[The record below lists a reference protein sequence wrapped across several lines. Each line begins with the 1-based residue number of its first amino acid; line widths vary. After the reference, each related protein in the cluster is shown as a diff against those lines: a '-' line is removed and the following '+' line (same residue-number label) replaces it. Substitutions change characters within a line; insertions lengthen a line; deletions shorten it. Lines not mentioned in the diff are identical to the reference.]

1 MLTGGC
7 AFKSPPGRAT
17 QDMSSYQMD
26 KEPYHIR
33 PADLL
38 DVRFYKT
45 PELNVEKV
53 PVRKDGKISLDLVGD
68 VQAAGLEPDELA
80 ANLTRAYCGR
90 APGSE
95 DLRHRPGLRR
105 ADLHR
110 RRGRT
115 SPGAQVR

>member
-1 MLTGGC
+1 MRGNERVSGADYGLVRWSGVLLLSVGMFTGGC

-17 QDMSSYQMD
+17 QDMSSYVLD
-26 KEPYHIR
+26 REPYHIR
-33 PADLL
+33 SGDLL

-80 ANLTRAYCGR
+80 ANLKIG
-90 APGSE
+90 
-95 DLRHRPGLRR
+95 
-105 ADLHR
+105 
-110 RRGRT
+110 
-115 SPGAQVR
+115 